1 MRFIKLPQSEAE
13 VSADSVHWVIAVD
26 SEADVGGPALAVAP
40 HVRGGVDDAT
50 PGQHRLHLGVHWA
63 KFHFDQ
69 QVGCPLQPSGRL
81 AGGFSSDAFSDD
93 WPACF

>member
-26 SEADVGGPALAVAP
+26 GEADVGGPAVAVAP
-40 HVRGGVDDAT
+40 HVRGDVDDAT
-50 PGQHRLHLGVHWA
+50 PGQHRLHLGA
-63 KFHFDQ
+63 EFHFDQ

-81 AGGFSSDAFSDD
+81 AGGFSSGAFSDD